1 MTIWLVRAGKHGES
15 EDEVLK
21 NDIAAIGWVELP
33 DLSNINSR
41 EELKEL
47 FDKIYPG
54 KKKMSTA
61 NEAGQV
67 WTFLKRINIGDLVIL
82 PSKFHASVAI
92 GEVKGTYEYR
102 TDLSSNTFHTR
113 LVKWIKTDIPRTA
126 FDQDLLYSLGAFM
139 TVCQIKRNNAEN
151 RIKKILL
158 NESDNYDVK
167 QVSDNGSMDDYLEID
182 SESLLDIEQASKDQI
197 SEFITQK
204 FKGHDLSRLVEGILQ
219 AQGYTTEISKPGPDG
234 GVDILAGAGPMG
246 FDNPRICVQV
256 KSSQSPEDVTTL
268 RSLKGTMN
276 DFSASQGLLVSWGGF
291 KDFVLRESRRSFFD
305 VRLWDSDDL
314 IKAILKNYDNLSDS
328 LQAELPL
335 KRIWALVI
343 KEE

>member
-15 EDEVLK
+15 EEEVL
-21 NDIAAIGWVELP
+21 NNNIAAIGWVELP
-33 DLSNINSR
+33 DLSHIKSR

-54 KKKMSTA
+54 KKKMSAA

-67 WTFLKRINIGDLVIL
+67 WSFLKRIKIGDLVIL
-82 PSKFHASVAI
+82 PSKFHASIAI
-92 GEVKGTYEYR
+92 GTVNGSYKYR

-113 LVKWIKTDIPRTA
+113 PVEWIKTDIPRTA

-151 RIKKILL
+151 RIKKILMGKYEESENANGSNNVIGSL
-158 NESDNYDVK
+158 DEDLESDSV
-167 QVSDNGSMDDYLEID
+167 
-182 SESLLDIEQASKDQI
+182 LDIEQAAKDQI
-197 SEFITQK
+197 SKFIIQK
-204 FKGHDLSRLVEGILQ
+204 FKGHDLPRLVEGVLQ
-219 AQGYTTEISKPGPDG
+219 AQGYMTEISKPGPDG

-256 KSSQSPEDVTTL
+256 KSSQSPVDVNIL

-276 DFSASQGLLVSWGGF
+276 DFNADQGLLVSWGGF
-291 KDFVLRESRRSFFD
+291 KDSVLKESKRSFFN

-314 IKAILKNYDNLSDS
+314 IKAIFKNYDNLSDS

-335 KRIWALVI
+335 KRMWALVMD
-343 KEE
+343 EE